1 MVEAFSCASKLIG
14 LRLHI
19 PACYC
24 HAVVFQSCSCFR
36 ANVCEGHWR
45 RGTLFVC
52 GWEDHDKGGRVMAQ
66 GARVMVSKGV
76 GVLAGLDRGPKV
88 RKTSRRDL
96 AFVMSMKLNGATT
109 VSATM
114 LLAAR
119 AGISIFV
126 TGGTLPSSLL
136 LVPGAWC
143 LVPTGRT
150 HNVCM
155 DVGQLDLLS
164 VAFVRWYTEGG
175 FLLE

>member
-1 MVEAFSCASKLIG
+1 
-14 LRLHI
+14 
-19 PACYC
+19 
-24 HAVVFQSCSCFR
+24 
-36 ANVCEGHWR
+36 
-45 RGTLFVC
+45 
-52 GWEDHDKGGRVMAQ
+52 MAQ